1 MHTLEIHYLQQKNY
15 IAKKFCI
22 IILFKLC
29 ILTLLN
35 WFINF
40 YHFQKYFCHS
50 RWWTTHTCDEPHN
63 QMAQKILITYGLWL
77 PCVAIYSR
85 IGPALL
91 HPTEST
97 TKRHWYP
104 IKTATLFNQN
114 CVAAKMLIP
123 RVGECNQELNKSH
136 QVSHGHIYMRG

>member
-50 RWWTTHTCDEPHN
+50 RWRTTHACDEPHN

-91 HPTEST
+91 KVPLKDTDTQSRQQHCL
-97 TKRHWYP
+97 TKIVLQP
-104 IKTATLFNQN
+104 KCLF
-114 CVAAKMLIP
+114 
-123 RVGECNQELNKSH
+123 QELVNVIKNLTSLTKSH
-136 QVSHGHIYMRG
+136 MAIST